1 MDSST
6 IGLILCIIGIIILIT
21 IFTIGFAR
29 KEKLKSSD
37 YGLQVTLPNIIA
49 LVLIMV
55 GTSILFKGEDDSF
68 FHVVI
73 PVAAIGG
80 IYVSLI
86 SIMNSAFI
94 MRWQG
99 S

>member
-6 IGLILCIIGIIILIT
+6 IGIILCILGFSILFT
-21 IFTIGFAR
+21 IFSVGLATKA
-29 KEKLKSSD
+29 KLKSSD
-37 YGLQVTLPNIIA
+37 YGLQVTLPNVIG
-49 LVLIMV
+49 LVLVMIGSFMSFQ
-55 GTSILFKGEDDSF
+55 GADDFF
-68 FHVVI
+68 FHVMI
-73 PVAAIGG
+73 PVTAIGG

>member
-6 IGLILCIIGIIILIT
+6 IGVIIYILGFLIVFT
-21 IFTIGFAR
+21 IFTIGVSTNT
-29 KEKLKSSD
+29 KLKSSD
-37 YGLQVTLPNIIA
+37 YGLQVTLPNIIG
-49 LVLIMV
+49 LFLIMV
-55 GTSILFKGEDDSF
+55 GSFMSFKGADDSF
-68 FHVVI
+68 FHVII
-73 PVAAIGG
+73 PVTAIGG

>member
-1 MDSST
+1 MDYATTGFILSSL
-6 IGLILCIIGIIILIT
+6 GFIILLS
-21 IFTIGFAR
+21 IFSVSAVT
-29 KEKLKSSD
+29 KTKLKSSD
-37 YGLQVTLPNIIA
+37 YGLQVTLPNMIGLILILLGNSIA
-49 LVLIMV
+49 
-55 GTSILFKGEDDSF
+55 FKGADDFF
-68 FHVVI
+68 FHVMI
-73 PVAAIGG
+73 PVTAIGG

>member
-6 IGLILCIIGIIILIT
+6 IGIILSIL
-21 IFTIGFAR
+21 GFAILLSIFSVGLATNA
-29 KEKLKSSD
+29 KLKSSD
-37 YGLQVTLPNIIA
+37 YGLQVTLPNVIG
-49 LVLIMV
+49 LVLILLGSFM
-55 GTSILFKGEDDSF
+55 TFKGADDSF
-68 FHVVI
+68 FHVII
-73 PVAAIGG
+73 PVTAIGG

-94 MRWQG
+94 MRWEG

>member
-1 MDSST
+1 MDST
-6 IGLILCIIGIIILIT
+6 TIGIILSIL
-21 IFTIGFAR
+21 GFAILLSIFSVGLATNA
-29 KEKLKSSD
+29 KLKSSD
-37 YGLQVTLPNIIA
+37 YGLQVTLPNVIG
-49 LVLIMV
+49 LLLILLGSFM
-55 GTSILFKGEDDSF
+55 SFKGADDRF

-73 PVAAIGG
+73 PLTAIGG

>member
-1 MDSST
+1 MESST
-6 IGLILCIIGIIILIT
+6 IGIILYVLGFLILLT
-21 IFTIGFAR
+21 IFSIGRATNT
-29 KEKLKSSD
+29 KLKSAD
-37 YGLQVTLPNIIA
+37 YGLQVTLPNVIGLL
-49 LVLIMV
+49 LVLI
-55 GTSILFKGEDDSF
+55 GSFLCFKDADDTF
-68 FHVVI
+68 FITII
-73 PVAAIGG
+73 PITALGG